1 MAKILSYREFQ
12 ELALK
17 NYNNGGDVIV
27 ECWDE
32 QSFQVHRQE
41 FGPMTEEKARALFR
55 LYKSNESE
63 VM

>member
-1 MAKILSYREFQ
+1 MAKVLNFRQFQ
-12 ELALK
+12 EFAMA

-32 QSFQVHRQE
+32 LSFQVHWQE
-41 FGPMTEEKARALFR
+41 FGPMTEEKAKALFR
-55 LYKSNESE
+55 LYKSHESE